1 MTTSASRTSTSR
13 KRSTASTLTKRSAV
27 LPLNLASPNT
37 GTRLP
42 RQNAS
47 AASCKTSSSSR
58 PTISRK
64 RHLIVQQ
71 ETGLFLGALENGKPV
86 WVKSPLQAMTHC
98 HEDTVLR
105 NLYTLREFYDI
116 PETLGT
122 CEVTFYAYISN
133 PQTWFTDYD

>member
-1 MTTSASRTSTSR
+1 
-13 KRSTASTLTKRSAV
+13 
-27 LPLNLASPNT
+27 
-37 GTRLP
+37 
-42 RQNAS
+42 
-47 AASCKTSSSSR
+47 
-58 PTISRK
+58 
-64 RHLIVQQ
+64 
-71 ETGLFLGALENGKPV
+71 
-86 WVKSPLQAMTHC
+86 MTHC